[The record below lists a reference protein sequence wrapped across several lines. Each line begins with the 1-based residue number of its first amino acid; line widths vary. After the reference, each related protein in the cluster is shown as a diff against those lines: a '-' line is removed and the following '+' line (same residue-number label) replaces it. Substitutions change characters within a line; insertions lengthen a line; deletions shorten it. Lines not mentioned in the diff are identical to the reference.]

1 MTDFPNL
8 VIDDVGDLVSAL
20 EDELGGV
27 STRWWNKNKGVVAG
41 NLKSL
46 ATAAIKTQ
54 AALIEGRIDQET
66 AELALAEQKAS
77 LQDVLNFTEL
87 MTLVLA
93 QQLLDATFRLIGW
106 VIYNKTGVN
115 LAPDLV
121 QPTAGTDIS
130 G

>member
-20 EDELGGV
+20 KDELSGV
-27 STRWWNKNKGVVAG
+27 GVEWWAQNKGVVAG

-46 ATAAIKTQ
+46 AKAALKTQ
-54 AALIEGRIDQET
+54 AALVEGRIDQET
-66 AELALAEQKAS
+66 AELALAEQKAAFR
-77 LQDVLNFTEL
+77 DVLNFTEL

-93 QQLLDATFRLIGW
+93 QRLLDATFRLIGW

-121 QPTAGTDIS
+121 QPTAAPV
-130 G
+130 

>member
-8 VIDDVGDLVSAL
+8 AIDDVGDLVSAL
-20 EDELGGV
+20 EHELGGV
-27 STRWWNKNKGVVAG
+27 SARWWKKNKGVVAG
-41 NLKSL
+41 NLESL

-54 AALIEGRIDQET
+54 AALLEGRIDQET

-77 LQDVLNFTEL
+77 LQDALAFTEL

-106 VIYNKTGVN
+106 VIYNRTGVN

-121 QPTAGTDIS
+121 QPTT
-130 G
+130 

>member
-20 EDELGGV
+20 EDELSGV
-27 STRWWNKNKGVVAG
+27 ATEWWSQNRGAVAG

-46 ATAAIKTQ
+46 AKAAIKTQ
-54 AALIEGRIDQET
+54 AALVEGRIDQET
-66 AELALAEQKAS
+66 AEMALAAQKAA

-87 MTLVLA
+87 MSLVLA
-93 QQLLDATFRLIGW
+93 QKLLNATFRLIGW
-106 VIYNKTGVN
+106 VIYNKTGIN

-121 QPTAGTDIS
+121 QPAAA
-130 G
+130 

>member
-8 VIDDVGDLVSAL
+8 AIDDVGDLVSAL
-20 EDELGGV
+20 EHELGGV
-27 STRWWNKNKGVVAG
+27 SARWWNKNKGVVAG
-41 NLKSL
+41 NLESL

-54 AALIEGRIDQET
+54 AALVEGRIDQET

-77 LQDVLNFTEL
+77 LQDALAFTEL

-106 VIYNKTGVN
+106 VIYNRTGVN
-115 LAPDLV
+115 LAPELV
-121 QPTAGTDIS
+121 QPTT
-130 G
+130 